1 MHTDATHLPTDIK
14 TIPMNVAIAQV
25 SVDFQKILFSY
36 LIWSKTFRS
45 DVNLLMDIETVA
57 SDPFYLP
64 TVYD

>member
-1 MHTDATHLPTDIK
+1 MLLIYQQIYIK

-25 SVDFQKILFSY
+25 SVDFQKIPSSY
-36 LIWSKTFRS
+36 LIWSKTFRL

-64 TVYD
+64 IVYD